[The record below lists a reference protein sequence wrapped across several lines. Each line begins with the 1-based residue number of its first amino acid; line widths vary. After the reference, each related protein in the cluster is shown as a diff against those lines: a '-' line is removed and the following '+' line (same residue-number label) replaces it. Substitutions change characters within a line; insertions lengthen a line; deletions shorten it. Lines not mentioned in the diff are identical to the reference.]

1 MASTNH
7 PSRRSVLKEVA
18 TIGLDLAKTAVHFVG
33 LDTSGQVLTR
43 RLYSKDKLLKVTATM
58 SPCRIGMEACC
69 GAHHL
74 GRQLLAQGHDVRLM
88 PPKYVKPFVKR
99 DKNDAKDAEACAEAC
114 RRPTMRFVAVK
125 SRAQLCMQSVHR
137 YRSRLVGNSTQL
149 VNQARAFLLERGIA
163 VPQGKH
169 RFAARLPEVLAD
181 ADNGLSERIRALL
194 ADMLAEWWELE
205 QKITAIDRELV
216 AEAKQSEACVR
227 LREVP
232 GIGAQTATALVAAVG
247 DGKAFDTGRDLAA
260 WLGLTPRESSTGGK
274 QRLGAISKRGNRY
287 VRTLL
292 VHCARSGLERL
303 AKRADGLGKWLRR
316 MLATKDRRIVI
327 VALAARLARIAW
339 ALLTSGQRFG
349 AQSQPAPAV

>member
-1 MASTNH
+1 
-7 PSRRSVLKEVA
+7 
-18 TIGLDLAKTAVHFVG
+18 
-33 LDTSGQVLTR
+33 
-43 RLYSKDKLLKVTATM
+43 
-58 SPCRIGMEACC
+58 
-69 GAHHL
+69 
-74 GRQLLAQGHDVRLM
+74 
-88 PPKYVKPFVKR
+88 
-99 DKNDAKDAEACAEAC
+99 
-114 RRPTMRFVAVK
+114 MRFVAVK
-125 SRAQLCMQSVHR
+125 SGAQLCMQSVHR

-149 VNQARAFLLERGIA
+149 INQARAFLLERGIA

-181 ADNGLSERIRALL
+181 TDNGLSERIRALL
-194 ADMLAEWWELE
+194 ADMLAEWRELE
-205 QKITAIDRELV
+205 ERIAAIDRELV

-247 DGKAFDTGRDLAA
+247 DGKAFETGRDLAA

-349 AQSQPAPAV
+349 VRSEPALAV